1 MIAREREVMG
11 GRSTSPASAT
21 RLVLVGVRGY
31 GQVHAE
37 RIARLTDQGAV
48 QLVAAVDPAVA
59 SETPTIYGVD
69 LYADLTE
76 ALAVA
81 GPVDVVII
89 AAPLSD
95 HFQLGQLALTS
106 GADVYLEK
114 PPVASMDDFT
124 RLLETE
130 QETGRVVQVGFQSL
144 GSRALDMLRGDAF
157 GIGPIRRVSA
167 VGAWSR
173 TVGYWSRSPWAGRRS
188 LHGRPVV
195 DGVVTNPLAHA
206 VATALAIA
214 GCRRLDDV
222 ESVQADLYRAN
233 AIDSDD
239 TSVVRIR
246 TSQHHR
252 VICALTLCAAAQREP
267 HVLIEGPRGR
277 ATFAY
282 TTDRVEV
289 ETEDRNRTEI
299 TTRVDLLENLL
310 AHRQDGTP
318 LLVPLVS
325 TGAFMQVLAAVAA
338 ADEPV
343 RIDPRAIQWE
353 GKGQD
358 RRAVVDNV
366 EHWLWQAAVSGQTF
380 VELGVPW
387 AHPKRDK
394 ILVRA
399 RIAEAEV
406 ALYRDGQGTIPTSSP
421 RPVLHPVRTLT
432 GVVVTANHP
441 ADHDWH
447 SGVGMAIPD
456 VNGTHFWGGGTY
468 VHGQG
473 YVLLDNHGVIS
484 GEPPDLTDHAFTHEL
499 QWIGH
504 DGSVQLREQRL
515 ISWAAMNERA
525 WRLSFDTSL
534 RADVG
539 AEINSPGSKGRSGG
553 GYGGFFWRFP
563 ACDSVEVFTAQAR
576 GEDEVHGS
584 VAPWVAWSADF
595 TAGPGISGPATIIV
609 AAPDAAEAGEPW
621 FVRVGG
627 YPGLGSALAWERPA
641 ILPAGAQ
648 LRRRFD
654 VAIADGRLTEAEASA
669 LAAELS
675 APQS

>member
-11 GRSTSPASAT
+11 GRSTSPASPT

-76 ALAVA
+76 ALGVA

-222 ESVQADLYRAN
+222 ESVEADLYRAN

-267 HVLIEGPRGR
+267 RVQIEGPRGR

-525 WRLSFDTSL
+525 WRLSFDTSF